1 MRAAFSLFGAIFIAW
16 AAAFGAVPP
25 HRTLLLEVRDIPAHE
40 QAGQGRFV
48 YDGYDLDRILNLV
61 RNTAHVLAT
70 PAELEELRHAG
81 FKPAV
86 LLESDDLMT
95 LIRRGNFGPSLKLD
109 PVYHTYEQMVQRAEV
124 LAREHPQLILRMQ
137 IGETTQCKRPIY
149 AYRLSNHAAQAQDR
163 AGVLFDGGHHSAELM
178 GPEIVLALMER
189 LLAGYGTVPEVTGWL
204 DTLEIYLV
212 PVVNVDGH
220 GIVTSGADPR
230 WQKNARDLND
240 DGVTGLYGEGV
251 NINRNYDFNWTMGGS
266 GEPGQHGYRGEYPFS
281 EAENRAMRTLALR
294 KRFLLSLSYHS
305 SGEVIFYPWRWNGK
319 PAPDDALIKGIAT
332 AVAGKIPT
340 MDGKSTYAI
349 APGGAASQSY
359 AWFYGRLGVFDMIVE
374 TGNGSY
380 VFPPEDVPGIIG
392 ANLPGAYELLRQAA
406 GPGLAV
412 RVTDAAGGKPLVA
425 EVWLPD
431 IEDETVDRRT
441 SDAEFGRYWR
451 RLGPG
456 KHTVI
461 IACEGYH
468 TVRREVEVDAN
479 GWTRLEVCLAPEE

>member
-1 MRAAFSLFGAIFIAW
+1 
-16 AAAFGAVPP
+16 
-25 HRTLLLEVRDIPAHE
+25 
-40 QAGQGRFV
+40 
-48 YDGYDLDRILNLV
+48 
-61 RNTAHVLAT
+61 
-70 PAELEELRHAG
+70 
-81 FKPAV
+81 
-86 LLESDDLMT
+86 
-95 LIRRGNFGPSLKLD
+95 
-109 PVYHTYEQMVQRAEV
+109 
-124 LAREHPQLILRMQ
+124 
-137 IGETTQCKRPIY
+137 
-149 AYRLSNHAAQAQDR
+149 
-163 AGVLFDGGHHSAELM
+163 
-178 GPEIVLALMER
+178 
-189 LLAGYGTVPEVTGWL
+189 
-204 DTLEIYLV
+204 
-212 PVVNVDGH
+212 
-220 GIVTSGADPR
+220 
-230 WQKNARDLND
+230 
-240 DGVTGLYGEGV
+240 
-251 NINRNYDFNWTMGGS
+251 
-266 GEPGQHGYRGEYPFS
+266 
-281 EAENRAMRTLALR
+281 
-294 KRFLLSLSYHS
+294 
-305 SGEVIFYPWRWNGK
+305 
-319 PAPDDALIKGIAT
+319 LIKGIAT

-468 TVRREVEVDAN
+468 TVRREVEVDAT